1 MRKQKPKLS
10 LDQLDM
16 YESRRVVDSPLSIK
30 ACKVEGILPKELLYK
45 Y

>member
-1 MRKQKPKLS
+1 MS
-10 LDQLDM
+10 LEDLDI
-16 YESRRVVDSPLSIK
+16 YEAKKVVDSPTSIK